1 MFKDTIAAISTP
13 LGKSGIGIVRLSG
26 PQSISIVK
34 KIFSSPKNKDLEKV
48 KTFTIHYGFIK
59 DPRSDQ
65 IIDEVLL
72 FLMRKPHTYTKEDVV
87 EISAHGG
94 SFVLRKILN
103 LVIREGARLAQP
115 GEFTLRAFLNGRITL
130 PQAEAVLDIVNAKS
144 EQMLKLGISHLL
156 SKNIKSIDNL
166 QKELLEVISVLEAHI
181 EFPEEEIEE
190 ISLSRLQED
199 IKKILKKIEED
210 IEKGE
215 RIFSVKEGCKVVV
228 AGRTNVGK
236 SSLVNIFL
244 EEERMITSTIQ
255 GTTRDVVCEECVI
268 EGVFLKIV
276 DTAGILTP
284 KDEVE
289 KKALRKTEQM
299 LNEADLIL
307 LMFDASSFLEKDDKI
322 LIEKLKDRPLLGV
335 INKVDL
341 PLRVNVEEIK
351 RKIADVVYISCKT
364 GEGID
369 TLKQKIKNKIMLE
382 DISSFEDAVFS
393 LRHIQLLKKVKM
405 NLEYSLEEIE
415 KKAPLDKILGFLR
428 EGYFHLE
435 EIQGK
440 RYTEDVL
447 NTVFSK
453 FCIGK

>member
-1 MFKDTIAAISTP
+1 
-13 LGKSGIGIVRLSG
+13 
-26 PQSISIVK
+26 
-34 KIFSSPKNKDLEKV
+34 
-48 KTFTIHYGFIK
+48 
-59 DPRSDQ
+59 
-65 IIDEVLL
+65 
-72 FLMRKPHTYTKEDVV
+72 MRKPHTYTREDVV

-144 EQMLKLGISHLL
+144 EQMLRLGISHLL
-156 SKNIKSIDNL
+156 SKNIRSVDNL

-190 ISLSRLQED
+190 ISLGRLQED
-199 IKKILKKIEED
+199 VKKILKEIEED

-215 RIFSVKEGCKVVV
+215 RVFSVKEGHKVVV

-244 EEERMITSTIQ
+244 EEERMITSAIQ

-307 LMFDASSFLEKDDKI
+307 LMFDASSLLEKEDKI

-341 PLRVNVEEIK
+341 PLRINVEEVK
-351 RKIADVVYISCKT
+351 RKIGDVVYISCKT

-369 TLKQKIKNKIMLE
+369 TLKQKIKNKIVLE

-447 NTVFSK
+447 NTIFSK

>member
-34 KIFSSPKNKDLEKV
+34 KIFSSSKNKDLEKV

-59 DPRSDQ
+59 DPCSDQ

-72 FLMRKPHTYTKEDVV
+72 FLMRKPHTYTREDVV

-103 LVIREGARLAQP
+103 LVVREGARLAQP

-156 SKNIKSIDNL
+156 SKNIRSVDNL

-190 ISLSRLQED
+190 ISLGRLQED
-199 IKKILKKIEED
+199 VKKILKEIEEVV
-210 IEKGE
+210 EKGE
-215 RIFSVKEGCKVVV
+215 RVFSVKEGHKVVV

-244 EEERMITSTIQ
+244 EEERMITSAIQ

-307 LMFDASSFLEKDDKI
+307 LMFDASSLLEKDDKI

-369 TLKQKIKNKIMLE
+369 TLKQKIKNKIVLE

-405 NLEYSLEEIE
+405 NLEYSLEEIK

-447 NTVFSK
+447 NTIFSK